1 MDLTRICYQDVNR
14 MKTVVELV
22 PVLPGVGTADG
33 PTFETDI
40 LDIDLVYTTEEE
52 GAIRSLTLHL
62 ASFSVII

>member
-1 MDLTRICYQDVNR
+1 